1 MNWTKI
7 LSDSGTPESPG
18 REEAARM
25 KRYRALFRD
34 KYTGVESEQIIE
46 AMSLY
51 GAMRQIKSKT
61 KVLFLLTECL
71 D

>member
-1 MNWTKI
+1 
-7 LSDSGTPESPG
+7 
-18 REEAARM
+18 M

-34 KYTGVESEQIIE
+34 KHTGVESEQIIE

-51 GAMRQIKSKT
+51 GAMRQIKSET

>member
-1 MNWTKI
+1 
-7 LSDSGTPESPG
+7 
-18 REEAARM
+18 M
-25 KRYRALFRD
+25 KRYRALFREKD
-34 KYTGVESEQIIE
+34 TGVESEQIIE